1 MTAGGNVVF
10 GLFGEKQQQRQHN
23 EDVAV
28 AVNMAIR
35 AQHTSGSINKTS
47 MGRTIVAT
55 TILTPLAT
63 KQQ

>member
-1 MTAGGNVVF
+1 MTAG

-28 AVNMAIR
+28 AVNMATR
-35 AQHTSGSINKTS
+35 AQHTSGSINKTT
-47 MGRTIVAT
+47 MGRTIAAT
-55 TILTPLAT
+55 AIPTPSAM